1 MTRIVCFGD
10 SITQGHG
17 LGDDQRWTGLL
28 AAALP
33 EHEVINRGVGGN
45 TTAMALDRVLAE
57 VLPLLSAGSLVVLEF
72 GLNDC
77 ALYPGRLRS
86 RVSLDEFRAN
96 LDELI
101 TLCST
106 AGATCVLI
114 ANHRVDQPPER
125 QGNGRSR
132 QDNAEPYNRVI
143 REVAMTRQVPCL
155 DIADEAARHGFDA
168 ASLLHEDGVH
178 LNPAG
183 NTVYAGLIRTGLAP
197 LLSSRQPLALVAAMA
212 RNRVIG
218 NAGQLPWHEP
228 ADLAHFKRITS
239 GHAVIMGRKT
249 WEALGRPLPKRR
261 NLVVTRQ
268 SGFSAS
274 GIEVYATL
282 EAAITAARTTDPE
295 PHIIG
300 GGEIYALALPLA
312 TRVELTEIDAEPAGD
327 AWFPALPGTW
337 SVALER
343 RLGACCFR
351 TWVPDASP

>member
-28 AAALP
+28 ASALP
-33 EHEVINRGVGGN
+33 GCEIINRGVGGN
-45 TTAMALDRVLAE
+45 TTAMALDRVVAE
-57 VLPLLSAGSLVVLEF
+57 VLPLLSTGTLVLLEF

-96 LDELI
+96 LDELV
-101 TLCST
+101 TLCT
-106 AGATCVLI
+106 AAGATCVLV
-114 ANHRVDQPPER
+114 ANHRVTQPAEC

-132 QDNAEPYNRVI
+132 QDNAEPYNEAI
-143 REVAMTRQVPCL
+143 RALAVTRQVSYI
-155 DIADEAARHGFDA
+155 DIAGEAARHGYEA
-168 ASLLHEDGVH
+168 ATLLHEDGVH

-183 NTVYAGLIRTGLAP
+183 NMVYAGLIRAGLAP
-197 LLSSRQPLALVAAMA
+197 LLSGRQPLTLVAAMA

-218 NAGQLPWHEP
+218 NQGQLPWHEP
-228 ADLAHFKRITS
+228 ADLAHFKRITT

-249 WEALGRPLPKRR
+249 WESLGRPLPRRR

-268 SGFSAS
+268 SGFSAP
-274 GIEVYATL
+274 GIEVHATL
-282 EAAITAARTTDPE
+282 EAAIAAARATDPE

-300 GGEIYALALPLA
+300 GGEIYAQALPLA
-312 TRVELTEIDAEPAGD
+312 TRIELTEIATEPLGD
-327 AWFPALPGTW
+327 AWFPVLDASWTIT
-337 SVALER
+337 LER
-343 RLGACCFR
+343 VAGACHFR
-351 TWVPDASP
+351 TWAPHSK